1 MPNGDFD
8 GDGRA
13 DIAVFRPST
22 GVWYISQ
29 SANDAIRITQ
39 WGLSTDRP
47 TPGDFDGDNR
57 SDPAVF
63 RPSEGV
69 WYIFQSWDNTFRANQ
84 FGLNGDTPVPSA
96 YLP

>member
-1 MPNGDFD
+1 M
-8 GDGRA
+8 A
-13 DIAVFRPST
+13 DVAIFRPEG
-22 GVWYISQ
+22 GVWWILQ
-29 SANDAIRITQ
+29 SSDVQVRVTQ

-57 SDPAVF
+57 SDLAVF

-69 WYIFQSWDNTFRANQ
+69 WYILQSWTGTLRANQ
-84 FGLNGDTPVPSA
+84 FGLNGDVPVSSA